1 MSNVNISLFSQILG
15 VIDRELFN
23 REVRKHNTDKYNKG
37 INTWTHFVSMLF
49 MQFAGVSSLRDISN
63 GLRSATGNLNHLGV
77 KKAPCK
83 SSMSYINKNRSYEVF
98 ADVYFALLEKLEPS
112 LRKSR
117 LYAKRIKRK
126 IFIMDASIIPL
137 SLSLFDW
144 AKFRTHKGAVKQ

>member
-63 GLRSATGNLNHLGV
+63 GLRSATGNLNHLWC
-77 KKAPCK
+77 KKGTLQV
-83 SSMSYINKNRSYEVF
+83 IHE
-98 ADVYFALLEKLEPS
+98 
-112 LRKSR
+112 
-117 LYAKRIKRK
+117 LY
-126 IFIMDASIIPL
+126 
-137 SLSLFDW
+137 
-144 AKFRTHKGAVKQ
+144 